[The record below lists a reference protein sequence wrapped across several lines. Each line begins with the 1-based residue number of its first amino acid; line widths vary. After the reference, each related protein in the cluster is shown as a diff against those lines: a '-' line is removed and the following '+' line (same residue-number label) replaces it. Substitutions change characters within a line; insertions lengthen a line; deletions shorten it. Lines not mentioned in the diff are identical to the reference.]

1 MQDYLE
7 LGHMSQVKPDHS
19 GYFVPHHSVINEAST
34 TTKLRVVFNGSHKR
48 NNNQSINDNLLVG
61 PKLQQDLFCI
71 LIRFRIHKII
81 ITADIKK
88 MYRQIQLHSDHRK
101 YQQIFWR
108 NTPDEP
114 VKTYQ
119 LHTVTYG
126 FASSSFLAARCLQE
140 LASAEEKSHP
150 KAAEVI
156 LRDFY
161 VDDLITGADTVD
173 NANAIFKEINTVLN
187 KGGFE
192 LHKIHSNQ
200 LSISDR
206 AMEDK
211 QPTIKTLGV
220 IWDCDSDTIKYSI
233 HLKPNQSKTITKREI
248 LSVIARI
255 FDPLGLVGP
264 ATISGKIIMQKL
276 WATKLNWDESLP
288 IELHTTWNHF
298 LQNFHALG
306 DIRIPRLVISHQNHV
321 HGFCD
326 VSQRVLGDRM
336 LNFEEMYTLLAM
348 IEACL
353 NSRPITP
360 LSNDPHDLTS
370 LTPGHFLIGTP
381 LTAPAQDNIIE
392 VPTNRLT
399 RYQLITQMR
408 QHFWRRWSQDYLHT
422 LQQRKNGDQPPMTDQ
437 QLEHWSSSR
446 KTTLFRFIGPL
457 VESRNYIQDKMA
469 SAV

>member
-1 MQDYLE
+1 LIIVLIPRHYFKKNVDSGERVFLYKRGQFQFGE
-7 LGHMSQVKPDHS
+7 RVKHFLPS
-19 GYFVPHHSVINEAST
+19 GNT
-34 TTKLRVVFNGSHKR
+34 GVVFNASHKT

-173 NANAIFKEINTVLN
+173 NANAILKEINTVLN

-192 LHKIHSNQ
+192 LHKIQ
-200 LSISDR
+200 YR
-206 AMEDK
+206 
-211 QPTIKTLGV
+211 T
-220 IWDCDSDTIKYSI
+220 
-233 HLKPNQSKTITKREI
+233 
-248 LSVIARI
+248 
-255 FDPLGLVGP
+255 
-264 ATISGKIIMQKL
+264 
-276 WATKLNWDESLP
+276 
-288 IELHTTWNHF
+288 
-298 LQNFHALG
+298 
-306 DIRIPRLVISHQNHV
+306 
-321 HGFCD
+321 
-326 VSQRVLGDRM
+326 
-336 LNFEEMYTLLAM
+336 
-348 IEACL
+348 
-353 NSRPITP
+353 
-360 LSNDPHDLTS
+360 
-370 LTPGHFLIGTP
+370 
-381 LTAPAQDNIIE
+381 
-392 VPTNRLT
+392 
-399 RYQLITQMR
+399 
-408 QHFWRRWSQDYLHT
+408 
-422 LQQRKNGDQPPMTDQ
+422 
-437 QLEHWSSSR
+437 
-446 KTTLFRFIGPL
+446 
-457 VESRNYIQDKMA
+457 
-469 SAV
+469 